1 MEREE
6 KVLKLMN
13 KTGACREDVENAL
26 NACHDDILDAAMY
39 LEALGKVNPMAGMAS
54 SHNSGAYSSPANA
67 SANNGANYNQGSQNH
82 QQGTSFA
89 AGVGKVLGTIGS
101 WIKKGMENYL
111 DIYKDG
117 NCVFSIP
124 ITILVLLFIPF
135 FWLMLVLLV
144 VFLFMGCRY
153 EFRGPNCKK
162 DSTANQALNKASD
175 TCNSVK
181 EDFMR
186 GYNGGANGSDK
197 NNTGV

>member
-13 KTGACREDVENAL
+13 KTGACRQDVENAL
-26 NACHDDILDAAMY
+26 NACQDDILDAAMY

-54 SHNSGAYSSPANA
+54 SENSSAYSN
-67 SANNGANYNQGSQNH
+67 SANMQGNNTTYNQGGNKNK
-82 QQGTSFA
+82 GTSFA
-89 AGVGKVLGTIGS
+89 AGIGKVLGTIGG
-101 WIKKGMENYL
+101 WIKKGLENYL

-124 ITILVLLFIPF
+124 ITVLVLLFIPF

-153 EFRGPNCKK
+153 EFRGPDCKK
-162 DSTANQALNKASD
+162 DGTANQALNKAAG
-175 TCNSVK
+175 TCHSVK

-186 GYNGGANGSDK
+186 GYNGGANNSDDSG
-197 NNTGV
+197 NNNM